1 MGYFM
6 GIKKWKYKEKTWF
19 RHWDEL
25 LCKWDENDFLE
36 WLENECQNKWEVIS
50 ISRDESSKSK
60 STWCVFRKM
69 K

>member
-1 MGYFM
+1 MD
-6 GIKKWKYKEKTWF
+6 IKKGKYREKTWF
-19 RHWDEL
+19 RRWDEL
-25 LCKWDENDFLE
+25 RGKWFENDFLE
-36 WLENECQNKWEVIS
+36 WLNNECQNKWEVIS